1 MTHSPLAARVLLTL
15 EEGFDYLLTQW
26 VIAPANLVETGSTRL
41 GRQGQGGVKYL
52 SRVLV
57 KFPHCME

>member
-1 MTHSPLAARVLLTL
+1 L
-15 EEGFDYLLTQW
+15 EEGFDYSLTQL

-41 GRQGQGGVKYL
+41 GRQFPNRLKYF
-52 SRVLV
+52 SCALV